1 MDELIR
7 IEERDG
13 IRTVDAKELHDGLK
27 VQDRFDQ
34 WIARRIE
41 KYGFIEGAD
50 FCTVLCESTGGR
62 PSTRYYVSTDM
73 AKELCMVENNEEGR
87 KYRRY
92 FIEMEKKASESFA
105 LPKTYAE
112 ALQLAADQA
121 KEIEQKNTA
130 LAIAAPKIAFFDS
143 VTNSKDA
150 IDMKD
155 AAKVLNIGIGRN
167 TLFQKLR
174 DLKILMDNNTP
185 YQTFIDRG
193 YFRVIESR
201 WTTPQGEV
209 KISLKTVVYQ
219 RGLDFILKELRK

>member
-1 MDELIR
+1 MLQIGDEKKM
-7 IEERDG
+7 
-13 IRTVDAKELHDGLK
+13 TVQEVADILGYEKDYLRKKVKELFPESVRNGIETLLTEKQVTELKDVLAPRTLDLK
-27 VQDRFDQ
+27 VQGQNAVTSID
-34 WIARRIE
+34 IE
-41 KYGFIEGAD
+41 RMTLQVIQYHQNRVRELEAQ
-50 FCTVLCESTGGR
+50 L
-62 PSTRYYVSTDM
+62 TD
-73 AKELCMVENNEEGR
+73 A
-87 KYRRY
+87 
-92 FIEMEKKASESFA
+92 
-105 LPKTYAE
+105 
-112 ALQLAADQA
+112 Q
-121 KEIEQKNTA
+121 
-130 LAIAAPKIAFFDS
+130 PKIAFFDS

-219 RGLDFILKELRK
+219 RGLDFILKAVK

>member
-1 MDELIR
+1 MLQIGD
-7 IEERDG
+7 
-13 IRTVDAKELHDGLK
+13 
-27 VQDRFDQ
+27 
-34 WIARRIE
+34 
-41 KYGFIEGAD
+41 
-50 FCTVLCESTGGR
+50 
-62 PSTRYYVSTDM
+62 
-73 AKELCMVENNEEGR
+73 
-87 KYRRY
+87 
-92 FIEMEKKASESFA
+92 EKKMTIHEIAESLGTARSTIRNKARELYPEVIKNGIASGFTEEQVTEIKNALVPRDLTLKSKLESA
-105 LPKTYAE
+105 VTE
-112 ALQLAADQA
+112 TDIERMTLQVIQYHQNRVREL
-121 KEIEQKNTA
+121 EEQLSDA
-130 LAIAAPKIAFFDS
+130 QPKIAFFDS

-174 DLKILMDNNTP
+174 DLKILMENNTP

-219 RGLDFILKELRK
+219 RGIDFILKAVK